1 MSVSVSKYILVD
13 WLKLQ
18 WRIPKTMPTMPTMP
32 TMRRTRVLAMGISSV
47 LPLRIILPASPAHV
61 REQSG
66 KKFET
71 SKVIEHLTDDFNEKL
86 TTITSKSSV
95 AIIDVKIRQA
105 VSRRLKALKEHLRAY
120 LTLEPL
126 EIGNR

>member
-1 MSVSVSKYILVD
+1 
-13 WLKLQ
+13 
-18 WRIPKTMPTMPTMP
+18 MP
-32 TMRRTRVLAMGISSV
+32 TMRRTRVLAMGISRV
-47 LPLRIILPASPAHV
+47 RPLRIILPASPAHV
-61 REQSG
+61 REQSVE
-66 KKFET
+66 KFET
-71 SKVIEHLTDDFNEKL
+71 SKVIKYLTDDFNEKL

>member
-18 WRIPKTMPTMPTMP
+18 WRIPKTMPTM
-32 TMRRTRVLAMGISSV
+32 RRNRVSAMGISRV

-66 KKFET
+66 EKFEP
-71 SKVIEHLTDDFNEKL
+71 SKVIKYLTNHFNEKL